1 VTRAL
6 LVALAV
12 LGCVAIGA
20 SAQGEQE
27 QGGAR
32 MLFTG
37 DILLAR
43 EVAREIEA
51 RGHVSPWR
59 DMGSLF
65 RHADF
70 VFGNLEGTVGDA
82 SDCREPKELCFAV
95 NGRLIPLLREAGF
108 TAIGTANNHSGD
120 LGPAGRRATREALQ
134 AAGMTPIGSEQSP
147 VFFHLG
153 AHTAALVN
161 LTLVAGRDGEVDA
174 IPSWQTAQKL
184 RLARALADWVIVSVH
199 WGQELADWVV
209 PEQQAQAKWLVAH
222 GADIIIG
229 SHPHVVQPPAC
240 LDGRPVFYSL
250 GNHVFDQKY
259 PITKHGLIADCRID
273 DDRLTC
279 GGLTT
284 QTPPNSSFPKLSVA
298 PGPGNEELSRC
309 PVAAGRA
316 LVVSGQTLGPW
327 IEGAQVVSDNLVLQG
342 ISATAHWRSSARA
355 LLSIESGRLAA
366 DRPPLL
372 FTLERHPSPIDDE
385 DGPRPYVYE
394 VTTHG
399 LVARWRGS
407 ALAWPLLDA
416 TLIADGT
423 GRAYVCAL
431 HRGDS
436 FLMLENTSASPAR
449 TQVRTEVYA
458 WNGFGFSGVTDGDL
472 TARCA
477 SQFGV
482 NPE

>member
-6 LVALAV
+6 LAALVFLA
-12 LGCVAIGA
+12 CAAIDA
-20 SAQGEQE
+20 SAQGAHDRA
-27 QGGAR
+27 GAYR

-43 EVAREIEA
+43 EVAREIQA

-59 DMGSLF
+59 DMGNMF
-65 RHADF
+65 KHADF
-70 VFGNLEGTVGDA
+70 VFGNLEGTVGGA
-82 SDCREPKELCFAV
+82 GDCREPKEFCFTV
-95 NGRLIPLLREAGF
+95 DPRLVPLLKQAGF
-108 TAIGTANNHSGD
+108 TAVGTANNHSGD
-120 LGPAGRRATREALQ
+120 LGAAGRRATREALQ

-147 VFFHLG
+147 VFFRLG
-153 AHTAALVN
+153 AHTASLVN
-161 LTLVAGRDGEVDA
+161 LSLVSGRDGHVDA

-209 PEQQAQAKWLVAH
+209 PEQEAQAKWLVAH

-229 SHPHVVQPPAC
+229 SHPLVVQPPAC

-259 PITKHGLIADCRID
+259 AITKHGLIADCRID

-279 GGLTT
+279 RGLATE
-284 QTPPNSSFPKLSVA
+284 TPPNSSFPRMSAA
-298 PGPGNEELSRC
+298 PGPGNEGLSRC
-309 PVAAGRA
+309 PVAAGHT

-327 IEGAQVVSDNLVLQG
+327 IPGAQVASGNLVLQG
-342 ISATAHWRSSARA
+342 VSAGARWRSSARA
-355 LLSIESGRLAA
+355 LLTIASGRLAA

-394 VTTHG
+394 MTTHG

-416 TLIADGT
+416 TLIADTT
-423 GRAYVCAL
+423 GRAYLCAL

-436 FLMLENTSASPAR
+436 FLVLDDTHASPAR
-449 TQVRTEVYA
+449 TQVYA
-458 WNGFGFSGVTDGDL
+458 WNGFGFSGVTDRDL
-472 TARCA
+472 TLRCA
-477 SQFGV
+477 SQFGA